1 MLYLFKN
8 INTLSNE
15 QVMSIRSQAANLNER
30 KKEFHIYDCSS
41 ANIIKFIKRP
51 KKMVISENQKLN
63 KLDWLR
69 CT

>member
-1 MLYLFKN
+1 
-8 INTLSNE
+8 
-15 QVMSIRSQAANLNER
+15 MSIRSQAANLNER

>member
-1 MLYLFKN
+1 MN
-8 INTLSNE
+8 
-15 QVMSIRSQAANLNER
+15 IRSQATKLNKR
-30 KKEFHIYDCSS
+30 KKEFHIYGCSS
-41 ANIIKFIKRP
+41 ANIIKFVKRP